1 MARLTPAQQEEAFQR
16 FLKRTEAY
24 NAAIVAAGDQPWH
37 LGDIEARR
45 ELFMRRY
52 R

>member
-1 MARLTPAQQEEAFQR
+1 MSRLSKEQREAEFQK

-24 NAAIVAAGDQPWH
+24 NAAIVAAGDEPWH
-37 LGDIEARR
+37 RGDVDARR